1 MTTVYLNNMNGAT
14 KIEAGYVN
22 LYGSTGIRYRNR
34 ALNIPGYGWVPCSRK
49 LQSDFTTDPNKLVV
63 VISDPSDKEHCVTSD
78 IWVTR
83 SNVIRT
89 LA

>member
-49 LQSDFTTDPNKLVV
+49 LQGNFTTNPRDLMI
-63 VISDPSDKEHCVTSD
+63 VISEPSDSDHCVTSD

-83 SNVIRT
+83 SNVIKT
-89 LA
+89 IG

>member
-1 MTTVYLNNMNGAT
+1 MTTVYLNSIKGSSN
-14 KIEAGYVN
+14 IEVGYMN

-49 LQSDFTTDPNKLVV
+49 LQGDFTTDPAKLMV
-63 VISDPSDKEHCVTSD
+63 VISDSSDDSHCVTSD

-83 SNVIRT
+83 SNIVAV
-89 LA
+89 L